1 MQSRSVLLLPIGAI
15 LVSVIA
21 LYYPSL
27 LAGYVKAIVPMLG
40 VVMFS
45 MGMTLKPVDF
55 KRVLEQPILILT
67 GVSLQYILM
76 PLIAWLLSEILNLP
90 ILLATGLILV
100 GACPGGTASNVIC
113 FLARG
118 NVALS
123 ISLTA
128 VSTLLAAVLTPLITL
143 IYVDQSIDVPVIK
156 MMKNLVLIVILPVVS
171 GVLINTYYQQRLTRI
186 KSFLPLISVLSIIF
200 IIGVI
205 VAKNQAQ
212 LFELGLL
219 LFCAVALH
227 NLLGLLAGYSIP
239 KLMGYDE
246 TICKTIS
253 IEVGMQNSGLGV
265 VLATQYFSA
274 VAALPGALFSV
285 WHNISGAVLAVIWS
299 KNNATSTIK
308 SQHYHEISN
317 D

>member
-1 MQSRSVLLLPIGAI
+1 MQSRSIFLLPIGAVLI
-15 LVSVIA
+15 SCIA
-21 LYYPSL
+21 MLYPAL
-27 LAGYVKAIVPMLG
+27 LIDYGKAIVPLLG
-40 VVMFS
+40 IVMFS
-45 MGMTLKPVDF
+45 MGMTLRPVDF
-55 KRVLEQPILILT
+55 KRVLEQPVLIFI
-67 GVSLQYILM
+67 GVALQYILM
-76 PLIAWLLSEILNLP
+76 PLIAWFLAGILNLP
-90 ILLATGLILV
+90 IMLATGLILL

-113 FLARG
+113 FLAKA

-143 IYVDQSIDVPVIK
+143 FYVDQSIDVPIVD

-171 GVLINTYYQQRLTRI
+171 GVLINTFYHQRLERI
-186 KSFLPLISVLSIIF
+186 KSGLPLISVLAIIF

-212 LFELGLL
+212 LFEIGLL

-227 NLLGLLAGYSIP
+227 NLFGLITGYAIP

-246 TICKTIS
+246 ATCKTLA
-253 IEVGMQNSGLGV
+253 IEVGMQNSGLAV
-265 VLATQYFSA
+265 VLANQYFSI
-274 VAALPGALFSV
+274 VTALPAALFSI
-285 WHNISGAVLAVIWS
+285 WHNISGSVLAVIWS
-299 KNNATSTIK
+299 KNN
-308 SQHYHEISN
+308 

>member
-1 MQSRSVLLLPIGAI
+1 MQSRSLLLLPIGAI

-21 LYYPSL
+21 LSSPPL
-27 LAGYVKAIVPMLG
+27 LAGYGKAIVPMLG
-40 VVMFS
+40 IIMFS

-55 KRVLEQPILILT
+55 KRVLEQPVLVFI

-76 PLIAWLLSEILNLP
+76 PLIAWLLSILLNLP
-90 ILLATGLILV
+90 VLLATGLILV

-156 MMKNLVLIVILPVVS
+156 MMKNLVLIVIFPVVS
-171 GVLINTYYQQRLTRI
+171 GVLINTFYQQRLTRI
-186 KSFLPLISVLSIIF
+186 KSFLPLVSVLSIIF

-212 LFELGLL
+212 LSESGLL

-227 NLLGLLAGYSIP
+227 NLLGLITGYSIP
-239 KLMGYDE
+239 KLMKYDE
-246 TICKTIS
+246 KICRTIS

-265 VLATQYFSA
+265 VLANQYFSA
-274 VAALPGALFSV
+274 VAALPGVLFSI
-285 WHNISGAVLAVIWS
+285 WHNITGSILAVIWS
-299 KNNATSTIK
+299 KNKATSTNN
-308 SQHYHEISN
+308 SQSHHKTN
-317 D
+317 DE

>member
-1 MQSRSVLLLPIGAI
+1 MQSRSVFLLPVGAVLI
-15 LVSVIA
+15 SYIAMIYPALLVD
-21 LYYPSL
+21 YD
-27 LAGYVKAIVPMLG
+27 KAIVPLLG
-40 VVMFS
+40 IVMFS
-45 MGMTLKPVDF
+45 MGMTLKPADF
-55 KRVLEQPILILT
+55 KRVLEQPILIFM

-90 ILLATGLILV
+90 VLLATGLILV

-113 FLARG
+113 FLAKA

-143 IYVDQSIDVPVIK
+143 FYVDQSVDVPVIN

-171 GVLINTYYQQRLTRI
+171 GVLLNTYFQRLEKV
-186 KSFLPLISVLSIIF
+186 KSYLPLISVLSIIF

-205 VAKNQAQ
+205 VAKNHAQ

-227 NLLGLLAGYSIP
+227 NLFGLIAGYSIP

-253 IEVGMQNSGLGV
+253 IEVGMQNSGLAV
-265 VLATQYFSA
+265 VLANQYFSA

-285 WHNISGAVLAVIWS
+285 WHNVTGSILAAIWS
-299 KNNATSTIK
+299 KK
-308 SQHYHEISN
+308 
-317 D
+317 DD

>member
-21 LYYPSL
+21 LYSPSL
-27 LAGYVKAIVPMLG
+27 LAGYGKAIVPMLG

-55 KRVLEQPILILT
+55 KRVLEQPVLVFI

-76 PLIAWLLSEILNLP
+76 PLIAWLLSMVLNLP
-90 ILLATGLILV
+90 VLLATGLILV

-113 FLARG
+113 FLAGG

-171 GVLINTYYQQRLTRI
+171 GVLINTLYQQRLARF
-186 KSFLPLISVLSIIF
+186 KSFLPLVSVLSIIF

-212 LFELGLL
+212 LSELGLL
-219 LFCAVALH
+219 IFFAVALH
-227 NLLGLLAGYSIP
+227 NLLGLLTGYSIP
-239 KLMGYDE
+239 KFMGYDE
-246 TICKTIS
+246 KICKTIS

-265 VLATQYFSA
+265 VLANQYFSA
-274 VAALPGALFSV
+274 VATLPGVLFSV
-285 WHNISGAVLAVIWS
+285 WHNITGSILAVIWS
-299 KNNATSTIK
+299 KKNATNRNK
-308 SQHYHEISN
+308 
-317 D
+317 